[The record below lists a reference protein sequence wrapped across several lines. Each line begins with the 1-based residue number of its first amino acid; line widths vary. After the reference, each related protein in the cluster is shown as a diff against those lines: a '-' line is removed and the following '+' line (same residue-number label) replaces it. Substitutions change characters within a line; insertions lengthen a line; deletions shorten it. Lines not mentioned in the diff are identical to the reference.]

1 MRLSGAIRDKAK
13 VLVKSAWVTMGLPF
27 NAQMV
32 DEKREGIIDVE
43 ALLIITFLLMER
55 DRMVTDVPA
64 WIIRFGDLMNHQKL
78 KTLVKVIPGKHKHAI
93 SEKLAWGSFGAT
105 PSAFRKI
112 FRIKEIAQK
121 EIVDTIE
128 SRISRLN
135 SPEHAAQSSI
145 MLRNRLLY
153 GTGFRADLIT
163 VTHIMNLRMSGKE
176 FADLL
181 STNSSTV
188 SRILSDLRACQFLN
202 GNNERIDLKDPY
214 PGMFLST
221 QSIWNL
227 CEILDA
233 EEFRSEELKRATYG
247 GLNFKHDRFGMQIV
261 EVC

>member
-27 NAQMV
+27 TAPMV

-78 KTLVKVIPGKHKHAI
+78 KTLVTLIPGKHKHAI
-93 SEKLAWGSFGAT
+93 SEKLAWGSFGVA
-105 PSAFRKI
+105 PGAFRKL
-112 FRIKEIAQK
+112 FGIKEIAHK
-121 EIVDTIE
+121 EILDSVE

-135 SPEHAAQSSI
+135 SPAHAAQSSI

-163 VTHIMNLRMSGKE
+163 VSHIMNLRMSGRE

-188 SRILSDLRACQFLN
+188 SRILSDLRACRFLD
-202 GNNERIDLKDPY
+202 GNNERTNLKDPY
-214 PGMFLST
+214 PGMFLSA

-233 EEFRSEELKRATYG
+233 EEFRSGELKRTTYN
-247 GLNFKHDRFGMQIV
+247 GLNFKHDRFGMQIA
-261 EVC
+261 EVR

>member
-1 MRLSGAIRDKAK
+1 MRLSKAIRDKAK

-32 DEKREGIIDVE
+32 EEKREGIIDVE

-64 WIIRFGDLMNHQKL
+64 WIIRFGGLMNHQKL
-78 KTLVKVIPGKHKHAI
+78 KTLVKVIPVKHKRAI
-93 SEKLAWGSFGAT
+93 SEKLAWGSFGAA
-105 PSAFRKI
+105 PSAFRKV

-153 GTGFRADLIT
+153 GTRFRADLIT
-163 VTHIMNLRMSGKE
+163 VTNILNLRMSGKE

-188 SRILSDLRACQFLN
+188 SRILSDLRACRFLD
-202 GNNERIDLKDPY
+202 GNNERTDLKDPY

-233 EEFRSEELKRATYG
+233 EEFRSDELKRATYG
-247 GLNFKHDRFGMQIV
+247 GLNFKHDTFGMQIA
-261 EVC
+261 EVR

>member
-1 MRLSGAIRDKAK
+1 MRLSGVIRDKAK
-13 VLVKSAWVTMGLPF
+13 ALVKSTWVTMGLPF
-27 NAQMV
+27 NAPMV

-64 WIIRFGDLMNHQKL
+64 WINRFGDLMNHQKL
-78 KTLVKVIPGKHKHAI
+78 KTLVTVIPGKHKHAI
-93 SEKLAWGSFGAT
+93 AEKLAWGSFGAA

-121 EIVDTIE
+121 EIADTME
-128 SRISRLN
+128 SRISKLN
-135 SPEHAAQSSI
+135 APEHAAQSSI

-188 SRILSDLRACQFLN
+188 SRILSDLRACRFLD

-247 GLNFKHDRFGMQIV
+247 GLNFKHDRFGMQIA
-261 EVC
+261 ELR

>member
-1 MRLSGAIRDKAK
+1 MRLLGAIKDRAK
-13 VLVKSAWVTMGLPF
+13 VLVSSAWVTMGLPVD
-27 NAQMV
+27 APMV
-32 DEKREGIIDVE
+32 DEKKEGIIDVE

-64 WIIRFGDLMNHQKL
+64 WIIRFGDLINHQKL
-78 KTLVKVIPGKHKHAI
+78 KTLVKVTPGKYKDAI
-93 SEKLAWGSFGAT
+93 AEKLVWGSFGAA
-105 PSAFRKI
+105 SSVFRKV
-112 FRIKEIAQK
+112 FGIKEISQK
-121 EIVDTIE
+121 ELVDTIE

-135 SPEHAAQSSI
+135 PPEHAAQSSI
-145 MLRNRLLY
+145 MLKNRLLY

-188 SRILSDLRACQFLN
+188 SRILSDLRACRFLD
-202 GNNERIDLKDPY
+202 GNNERIQLKDPY

-233 EEFRSEELKRATYG
+233 EEFRSDELKKATYE
-247 GLNFKHDRFGMQIV
+247 GLNFKHDRFDKLV
-261 EVC
+261 KSVL

>member
-1 MRLSGAIRDKAK
+1 MRLPGAIKDRAK
-13 VLVKSAWVTMGLPF
+13 VLVSSAWVTMGLPF
-27 NAQMV
+27 DAPMV
-32 DEKREGIIDVE
+32 DEKKEGIIDVE

-64 WIIRFGDLMNHQKL
+64 WIIRFGDLINHQKL
-78 KTLVKVIPGKHKHAI
+78 KTLVKVTPGKYKDAI
-93 SEKLAWGSFGAT
+93 AEKLVRGSFGAAS
-105 PSAFRKI
+105 SAFRKV
-112 FRIKEIAQK
+112 FGIKEISQK
-121 EIVDTIE
+121 ELVDTIE
-128 SRISRLN
+128 SRITKLN
-135 SPEHAAQSSI
+135 PPEHAAQSSI
-145 MLRNRLLY
+145 MLKNRLLY

-188 SRILSDLRACQFLN
+188 SRILSDLRACRFLD
-202 GNNERIDLKDPY
+202 GNNERIQLEDPY

-233 EEFRSEELKRATYG
+233 EEFRSDELKKATYE
-247 GLNFKHDRFGMQIV
+247 GLNFKHDRFGVKIA
-261 EVC
+261 EVR

>member
-13 VLVKSAWVTMGLPF
+13 FFVKSAWVTMGLPF
-27 NAQMV
+27 NAPMV
-32 DEKREGIIDVE
+32 DEKREGIIDLE

-78 KTLVKVIPGKHKHAI
+78 KTLVTVIPGKQKHAI
-93 SEKLAWGSFGAT
+93 SEKLAWGSFGVA

-112 FRIKEIAQK
+112 FGIKEIAQK
-121 EIVDTIE
+121 EILDSVE
-128 SRISRLN
+128 SRISKLN
-135 SPEHAAQSSI
+135 PPEHAAQSSI

-188 SRILSDLRACQFLN
+188 SRILSDLRACGFLD

-233 EEFRSEELKRATYG
+233 EEFRSDELKRATYG
-247 GLNFKHDRFGMQIV
+247 GLNFKHDRFGMQIA
-261 EVC
+261 EVR

>member
-1 MRLSGAIRDKAK
+1 MRLSGARRDKAK
-13 VLVKSAWVTMGLPF
+13 VLVKSAWVNMGLPF
-27 NAQMV
+27 NAPMV
-32 DEKREGIIDVE
+32 DENREGIIDVE

-55 DRMVTDVPA
+55 DRLVTDVPA
-64 WIIRFGDLMNHQKL
+64 WIIRFGDLINHQKL
-78 KTLVKVIPGKHKHAI
+78 KTLVTVIPGKHKHAI
-93 SEKLAWGSFGAT
+93 SEKLAWGSFGAA

-121 EIVDTIE
+121 ETVDTIE

-145 MLRNRLLY
+145 KLRNRLLY

-188 SRILSDLRACQFLN
+188 SRILSDLRACRFLD

-214 PGMFLST
+214 PGMFLSA

-233 EEFRSEELKRATYG
+233 EDFRSGELKRATYN
-247 GLNFKHDRFGMQIV
+247 GLNFKHDRFGMQIA
-261 EVC
+261 EAR